1 MHAVAF
7 PAPSV
12 SVTQPDPHTAHAT
25 VDALLYCP
33 AAHAVHVV
41 PPPKLNVSVT
51 DPASH
56 TKQLMA
62 PRAPWYRPAMHS
74 AHATVDA
81 RLY

>member
-7 PAPSV
+7 PALSV

-51 DPASH
+51 DPAPH
-56 TKQLMA
+56 TKQLLA
-62 PRAPWYRPAMHS
+62 PRAPWYCPATHA
-74 AHATVDA
+74 AHADVDTA
-81 RLY
+81 L